1 MQTVDAR
8 LLQLVRLFLREEAEG
23 AAYLDADLLA
33 DPPDQIQDLRKVF
46 RISLVTAC
54 RDDIETGSPGFFRSL
69 SRFDDL
75 FLRKE
80 LVGFHTCLITG
91 RLRAEFTVLLTSAAS
106 CIDDRTKIDTAAG
119 KFLTDLIRTRQKK
132 HRILILRADQ
142 RPRFLFGDRSAIQN
156 LFRPLQN
163 LFAAAFHC
171 KTLLL

>member
-1 MQTVDAR
+1 MQAADTG
-8 LLQLVRLFLREEAEG
+8 LLQLVRLLLREEAEG
-23 AAYLDADLLA
+23 TAYLDADLLA
-33 DPPDQIQDLRKVF
+33 DPADQIQDLCKVL

-80 LVGFHTCLITG
+80 LIGLYPCLITS
-91 RLRAEFTVLLTSAAS
+91 RLRAEFAVLLTGAAS
-106 CIDDRTKIDTAAG
+106 CIDDRAKIDAAAG
-119 KFLTDLIRTRQKK
+119 KLLADLIRTRQKK
-132 HRILILRADQ
+132 HRIFILRADQ
-142 RPRFLFGDRSAIQN
+142 RPRFLFGDGSAIQD